1 MKKLILLSV
10 CMFAFAATGFAQSES
25 QTQSATKAQSTVKA
39 QGGNRTQPGNKKY
52 KGEKGVSSIGVMI
65 GYAVDNKS
73 ALIGA
78 DFRYNIRDRVRL
90 APSVLYSLKN
100 EYRSTVYVNA
110 DAHYLA
116 RVTNK
121 ITLYPVGGIGLSVW
135 NFDGLIPESLI
146 PESLDPLTSAGSYSE
161 TSGSE
166 TKTRIGL
173 NLGFGG
179 EMRVTKDIIVGAE
192 FKYNLTSERIYDQAM
207 FLVRAAYYF

>member
-1 MKKLILLSV
+1 MKKLILLAV
-10 CMFAFAATGFAQSES
+10 YMFAFATTGFAQNES
-25 QTQSATKAQSTVKA
+25 K
-39 QGGNRTQPGNKKY
+39 TQPGNKKY
-52 KGEKGVSSIGVMI
+52 AGEKGVSSIGIMI

-78 DFRYNIRDRVRL
+78 DFRYNIHDRMRL

-121 ITLYPVGGIGLSVW
+121 ITLYPVGGLGLSVW
-135 NFDGLIPESLI
+135 NFDGLIPESLDPPI
-146 PESLDPLTSAGSYSE
+146 PAGSYSE

-166 TKTRIGL
+166 TKIRIGL

-179 EMRVTKDIIVGAE
+179 EVRVTKDIIVGAE
-192 FKYNLTSERIYDQAM
+192 FRYNLTSERIYDQAM
-207 FLVRAAYYF
+207 FSARAAYYF